1 MIELKKIPFDA
12 ETFLANA
19 GLGRRIVQMEAK
31 QVSSFHREI
40 PPTRFSIFRTA
51 GRSSLFFPPAAKK
64 RPLRFSPTATSSERS
79 ASL

>member
-31 QVSSFHREI
+31 QV
-40 PPTRFSIFRTA
+40 
-51 GRSSLFFPPAAKK
+51 FFAIRRAACCPASCQGTGKTYLGC
-64 RPLRFSPTATSSERS
+64 PF
-79 ASL
+79 